1 MKPISLPTQFQQE
14 VIFSTISSTREL
26 LEHTDL
32 LIISF
37 GESNLRRENSFYKK
51 KKKKEFP
58 SFD

>member
-14 VIFSTISSTREL
+14 VIFSTISSTKEL
-26 LEHTDL
+26 LERIDL
-32 LIISF
+32 LISF

-51 KKKKEFP
+51 KEFP